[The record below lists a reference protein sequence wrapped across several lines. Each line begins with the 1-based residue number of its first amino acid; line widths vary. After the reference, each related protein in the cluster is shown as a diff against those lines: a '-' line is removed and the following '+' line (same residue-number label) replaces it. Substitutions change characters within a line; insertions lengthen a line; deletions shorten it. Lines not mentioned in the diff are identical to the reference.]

1 MKQRL
6 WRRAALRP
14 SLPLVPLLVL
24 LLSGCA
30 LGATPTGPF
39 PTATS
44 GDLRLSTA
52 RGSYGTHTPVGLT
65 LVNGSGGD
73 YYAVDGRSGCT
84 IVQLQRYD
92 AARKDWLSVDGCTTP
107 GQPHVLVIHA
117 GMREPFTL
125 APTSAS
131 DANSWESGVYRV
143 AAAYSANS
151 DGVSGERIAYS
162 AGFMIQD

>member
-1 MKQRL
+1 MRTRL
-6 WRRAALRP
+6 RRYAPL
-14 SLPLVPLLVL
+14 LPLTLLLVT
-24 LLSGCA
+24 GCA
-30 LGATPTGPF
+30 FWATPTGPV
-39 PTATS
+39 PTATG
-44 GDLRLSTA
+44 GDLRLTTD

-65 LVNGSGGD
+65 LVNASNGD

-92 AARKDWLSVDGCTTP
+92 DQRNEWLSVDGCTTP
-107 GQPHVLVIHA
+107 SQPHILLIRA

-131 DANSWESGVYRV
+131 DTNSWESGLYRV
-143 AAAYSANS
+143 AAAYSANG

-162 AGFMIQD
+162 AGFTIDG

>member
-6 WRRAALRP
+6 WRWAARLP
-14 SLPLVPLLVL
+14 SLHLVPLLAL

-30 LGATPTGPF
+30 LGATPTGPI

-44 GDLRLSTA
+44 GDLRPPTA
-52 RGSYGTHTPVGLT
+52 GRSYGTHTPVGLT

-73 YYAVDGRSGCT
+73 FYAVDGRSGCT

-92 AARKDWLSVDGCTTP
+92 AGRKEWISVDGCPTP

-125 APTSAS
+125 APT
-131 DANSWESGVYRV
+131 
-143 AAAYSANS
+143 
-151 DGVSGERIAYS
+151 
-162 AGFMIQD
+162 

>member
-6 WRRAALRP
+6 WRRAALLP
-14 SLPLVPLLVL
+14 SLLLVPLLVL

-30 LGATPTGPF
+30 LGATPAGPI

-44 GDLRLSTA
+44 GDLRLSTDG
-52 RGSYGTHTPVGLT
+52 GSYGTHTPVGLT
-65 LVNGSGGD
+65 LVNGGGE

-92 AARKDWLSVDGCTTP
+92 AARKEWLSVDGCATP
-107 GQPHVLVIHA
+107 GQPRVLVIHA

-131 DANSWESGVYRV
+131 DANSWESGMYRV

-162 AGFMIQD
+162 AGFMIRD